1 MKRLYENLI
10 REHLTENRQMAMLSG
25 PRQVGKT
32 TSARESA
39 GDHRYYTWD
48 RQSDRMLI
56 TAGPDSVA
64 DDMEID
70 TLSDRLYHVVFDE
83 LRKYRHW
90 KDFLKG
96 FFDVCAEET
105 RIVVTGSARLGF
117 FRRGGDSLMGRYFLY
132 RMHPLS
138 VAELNRTEVGDHAL
152 GAPVH
157 IQTEVI
163 PQLMRFGGFPEPF
176 LKSSTRFYNRWR
188 RLRNELLFREDLRD
202 LTQIQEV
209 GQVEVLAELL
219 ASSAGQLLSFSS
231 LASNVQVAVDTI
243 RRWIVAL
250 ESLFYCFTVRP
261 WFKSVPKSLRKQ
273 PKIYLWDWSLLDND
287 AARHENFVASHLLK
301 AVHWWTD
308 IGLGSFG
315 LYYLR
320 DKAKRE
326 VDFLVVRNGKP
337 WFLVEVKS
345 TDRGSISPALSY
357 YMNQIGAENAFQIA
371 FDLEYVDRD
380 CFEAKRP
387 VIVPAST
394 FLSQLV

>member
-64 DDMEID
+64 DDMGVD

-96 FFDVCAEET
+96 FFDVYAEET

-219 ASSAGQLLSFSS
+219 AYNAGQLLSFSS

-243 RRWIVAL
+243 RRWIAAL

>member
-1 MKRLYENLI
+1 
-10 REHLTENRQMAMLSG
+10 MAILSG

-48 RQSDRMLI
+48 RQSDRILI
-56 TAGPDSVA
+56 AAGPDAVA
-64 DDMEID
+64 EDMNIQR
-70 TLSDRLYHVVFDE
+70 LSDRPTNVVFDA
-83 LRKYRHW
+83 LHKYRRW

-96 FFDVCAEET
+96 FFDVYAEQT
-105 RIVVTGSARLGF
+105 RIVVTGSPRLGF

-138 VAELNRTEVGDHAL
+138 VAELNRTAVEERPVGP
-152 GAPVH
+152 PVR
-157 IQTEVI
+157 IQAEVI
-163 PQLMRFGGFPEPF
+163 PQLLRFGGFPEPF

-202 LTQIQEV
+202 LTQIHEV

-219 ASSAGQLLSFSS
+219 AASAGHLLSYSS
-231 LASNVQVAVDTI
+231 LSSSVQVAVDTI
-243 RRWIVAL
+243 RRWIAAL

-261 WFKSVPKSLRKQ
+261 WFRSIPKSLRKQ
-273 PKIYLWDWSLLDND
+273 PKIYLWDWSLLDD
-287 AARHENFVASHLLK
+287 EAARHENFVASHLLK

-326 VDFLVVRNGKP
+326 VDFLVARNGKP
-337 WFLVEVKS
+337 WFLAEAKS
-345 TDRGSISPALSY
+345 TDRRSISPALPY
-357 YMNQIGAENAFQIA
+357 YMRQTGAENAFQIS
-371 FDLEYVDRD
+371 FDLGYVDRD
-380 CFEAKRP
+380 CFETRRP